1 MTEGGRDESG
11 TPIDA
16 RRLRALAH
24 PLRMQILNILAA
36 EGAATSTTLAHRLR
50 ESTGTLSWHL
60 RHLAEHGLIEED
72 PDRGNRR
79 ERWWRAPQGKVMLTD
94 GLIDA
99 PELREPLAAVVDST
113 VDYHFQLVARHWARV
128 RSGAVSR
135 EWTEASAMVGSH
147 AVAMS
152 PGQLADL
159 NEALL
164 RVIEQHSEAARQ
176 DPQPGAQ
183 PVLVLLHSFPVPDPP
198 PPPAS

>member
-1 MTEGGRDESG
+1 MTDGDRKEPG
-11 TPIDA
+11 TRIDA

-24 PLRMQILNILAA
+24 PLRMRILNILAA
-36 EGAATSTTLAHRLR
+36 EGAATSTTLAQRLG

-72 PDRGNRR
+72 AERGNRR
-79 ERWWRAPQGKVMLTD
+79 ERWWRAPRGKVMISE

-113 VDYHFQLVARHWARV
+113 VEYHFQLVAGHWARV
-128 RSGAVSR
+128 RAGALRR
-135 EWTEASAMVGSH
+135 EWSEASALVGSH

-152 PGQLADL
+152 PSQLSDL

-164 RVIEQHSEAARQ
+164 RIIEEHSAAARQ
-176 DPQPGAQ
+176 DPQPDAQ
-183 PVLVLLHSFPVPDPP
+183 PVIVLLHSFPVPDT